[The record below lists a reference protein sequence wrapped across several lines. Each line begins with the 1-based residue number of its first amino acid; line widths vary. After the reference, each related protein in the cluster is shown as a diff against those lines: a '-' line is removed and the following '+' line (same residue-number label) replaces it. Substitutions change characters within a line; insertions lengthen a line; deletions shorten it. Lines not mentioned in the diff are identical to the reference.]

1 MNDVTLAEVSTVRL
15 KLSFFV
21 KYTAGIGDTVDFG
34 CVVNVLFVCVSSL
47 IILTVIEDVR
57 SFEVKFD
64 ACARDIYSICRP
76 PKPRSTWHILQVYE
90 ASLRRTGIFLALLL
104 ILREP
109 TSCCC
114 CCEEEERSTTVNTWG
129 KKQLIYNVEIVLY
142 MYLYL

>member
-76 PKPRSTWHILQVYE
+76 PKPRSTWHSYSTSIRGFVKKNGNLPRFT
-90 ASLRRTGIFLALLL
+90 ANPARTNKLLL
-104 ILREP
+104 L
-109 TSCCC
+109 
-114 CCEEEERSTTVNTWG
+114 
-129 KKQLIYNVEIVLY
+129 L
-142 MYLYL
+142 